1 MVRGG
6 CFETGK
12 KINFQAEVSGAISI
26 TIFLLCLLRL
36 LLFQLFMSTWIF
48 SIQTYLN
55 SSWRFMPINWITYAF
70 LYHHFPGSGFLVY
83 TTLFQSQLE
92 DLLTSINLVVTFCIY
107 CGQEVPGYWFL
118 ATLLAALN
126 VILSVLLTKWG
137 KTTACLNP
145 LTCQLYFLST
155 LFDLIII
162 IYKLGLSRATLEINY
177 RFFL

>member
-1 MVRGG
+1 MKRVWKNLVHFIV
-6 CFETGK
+6 CNISFEVKTAEITSSCDGQGWLFWDRQ
-12 KINFQAEVSGAISI
+12 KINFQSEVSGAISI

-92 DLLTSINLVVTFCIY
+92 DLLTSINLVVTFCIRVS
-107 CGQEVPGYWFL
+107 C
-118 ATLLAALN
+118 
-126 VILSVLLTKWG
+126 KR
-137 KTTACLNP
+137 
-145 LTCQLYFLST
+145 CQLWPNHGRDNTSSKISWTTYQ
-155 LFDLIII
+155 
-162 IYKLGLSRATLEINY
+162 
-177 RFFL
+177 